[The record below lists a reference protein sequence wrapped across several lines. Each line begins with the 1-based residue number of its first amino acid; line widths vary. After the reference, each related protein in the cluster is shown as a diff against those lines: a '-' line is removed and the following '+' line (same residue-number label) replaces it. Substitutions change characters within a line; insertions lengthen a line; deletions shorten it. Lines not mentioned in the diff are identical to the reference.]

1 MRESKLWFLHIITA
15 MVMLVLLSFHMGIMH
30 MGSIL
35 SSLGF
40 DFSTDPTNVENVFRR
55 SGQPLFMVVYII
67 LLGVGLFHG
76 LYGLRS
82 IIYELSL
89 SKRLEKTIGGLLCAA
104 GIFLFLYGSY
114 VAIHLVQARGV

>member
-15 MVMLVLLSFHMGIMH
+15 IVILVLLGSHMGIMH

-35 SSLGF
+35 GHLGF
-40 DFSTDPTNVENVFRR
+40 NFSDHPTDSEEVFQR
-55 SGQPLFMVVYII
+55 SRQALFMIVYII
-67 LLGVGLFHG
+67 LLGTALFHG

-89 SKRLEKTIGGLLCAA
+89 PRSLEKAVGWLFCAA
-104 GIFLFLYGSY
+104 GIFLFLYGSF
-114 VAIHLVQARGV
+114 VAVRLVQ